1 MRNTGTEQPVV
12 VRKLRNGSG
21 AKGLCYPVLE
31 QRSTAREEPMNKTKP
46 YNISKQVVVEAF
58 RRVKA
63 NAGAPGVD
71 QISLEKFEANL
82 KNNLYTIWNRMSSG
96 SYFPPPVQAVEIPKK
111 SGGIRLLGV
120 PTVAD
125 RVAQMVAKIYFEP
138 CVEPYFHQDS
148 YGYRSG
154 KSAMDALA
162 VTRQRCWKY
171 DWVLE
176 FDIKGL
182 FDNINHELLMKA
194 VRKHTDNPW
203 LILYIQ
209 RWLEAPIQMPNKE
222 LVMRIKGTP
231 QGGVIS
237 PVLANLFLHYTF
249 DKWMEKVHP
258 DKPFARYADDAVAHC
273 HSERAAV
280 QLKSE
285 LEARLSECGLEL
297 HPVKTRIVYCKDGNR
312 RLQHKEI
319 AFDFLGYTFRP
330 RRAKNREGKYFISFI
345 PGASNSAKREMRQTI
360 RTWRIQL
367 KSEKRLEDLSRMFNP
382 ILRGWVN
389 YYGRYYKAEMHSV
402 YRRMNRALLEWTM
415 RKYKRFRQRRKRAW
429 NWLIQIAKR
438 EPKLFVQWEK
448 NYLSWAG

>member
-1 MRNTGTEQPVV
+1 V
-12 VRKLRNGSG
+12 
-21 AKGLCYPVLE
+21 
-31 QRSTAREEPMNKTKP
+31 NKIKP
-46 YNISKQVVVEAF
+46 YKISKQVVLEAF

-63 NAGAPGVD
+63 NGGAAGVD
-71 QISLEKFEANL
+71 RVSLEKFESNL

-111 SGGIRLLGV
+111 SGGTRLLGV

-138 CVEPYFHQDS
+138 CVEPYFHRDS
-148 YGYRSG
+148 YGYRPG

-182 FDNINHELLMKA
+182 FDNINHDLLMKA
-194 VRKHTDNPW
+194 VRKHMDNPW

-209 RWLEAPIQMPNKE
+209 RWLEAPIQMPNKD
-222 LVMRIKGTP
+222 LVTRTKGTP

-249 DKWMEKVHP
+249 DKWMEKTHP

-273 HSERAAV
+273 HNKMAAE
-280 QLKSE
+280 QLKTD
-285 LEARLSECGLEL
+285 LETRLRECGLEL
-297 HPVKTRIVYCKDGNR
+297 HPVKTRIVYCKDDNR
-312 RLQHKEI
+312 RFHHGEI
-319 AFDFLGYTFRP
+319 AFDFLGYTFQP

-345 PGASNSAKREMRQTI
+345 PGASNQAKKAMRQTI
-360 RTWRIQL
+360 RSWRIQL
-367 KSEKRLEDLSRMFNP
+367 KSEKTLEDLSKMFNP
-382 ILRGWVN
+382 VLRGWDN

-402 YRRMNRALLEWTM
+402 YRRMNRALMNWAM
-415 RKYKRFRQRRKRAW
+415 RKYKRFRQRRKRALD
-429 NWLIQIAKR
+429 WLNQIAKR
-438 EPKLFVQWEK
+438 EPSLFVQWEK